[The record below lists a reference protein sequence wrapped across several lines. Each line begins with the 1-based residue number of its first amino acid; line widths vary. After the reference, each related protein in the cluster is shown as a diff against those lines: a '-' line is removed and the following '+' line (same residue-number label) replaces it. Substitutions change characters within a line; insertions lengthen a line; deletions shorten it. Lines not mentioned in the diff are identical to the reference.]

1 VAWLTDRNYFL
12 VAVILFGISTVY
24 SIFLLRKGFRQ
35 DNRTN
40 YLLLLAAFGFQT
52 FAMIARG
59 FSFRR
64 CPMNNLYDAM
74 LVIAWTIVASYLVL
88 GAWSRLRF
96 LGAFASPLL
105 LAIGVFALMPGLD
118 VHSTTPAFV
127 GGWSSLHKALILLS
141 YGAFGL
147 GSVAGLMYLTQE
159 HDLKHRKLR
168 AVLSMLPP
176 IQRLEM
182 VIGRLL
188 AAGFVLL
195 TAGLLVSAGYL
206 KQAQNVYFKLDP
218 EVIYSVVVWLLYFAL
233 LVLHWR
239 FAQRGRRFAL
249 GAIGSFAFLML
260 TFWGIY
266 LLSPLHHHT
275 PNP

>member
-1 VAWLTDRNYFL
+1 
-12 VAVILFGISTVY
+12 
-24 SIFLLRKGFRQ
+24 
-35 DNRTN
+35 
-40 YLLLLAAFGFQT
+40 
-52 FAMIARG
+52 MIARG

-64 CPMNNLYDAM
+64 CPMNNLYEAM

-168 AVLSMLPP
+168 AVLSLLPP
-176 IQRLEM
+176 IQRLETVM
-182 VIGRLL
+182 GRLL

-206 KQAQNVYFKLDP
+206 KQAQNVYFTLDP

-266 LLSPLHHHT
+266 LLSPLHHQT